1 MKTALGSP
9 EPEDNDPRGYPTGAD
24 EQGEYFDVPDGPDG
38 YGRKRVLRKWDHRG
52 NIAHEHIGGM
62 HESEALGYEERCP
75 DCKTDWDKRRG
86 LH

>member
-1 MKTALGSP
+1 MTKTAVGSP
-9 EPEDNDPRGYPTGAD
+9 EPEDNDSESDYSFPHYPQKHNSSGFSRYAA
-24 EQGEYFDVPDGPDG
+24 EA
-38 YGRKRVLRKWDHRG
+38 RKWDHRG

-75 DCKTDWDKRRG
+75 DCKADWDKRRG